1 MYPVWYMPFV
11 LKVEYIYKTPFR
23 GYNQLSLFMKKKRLN
38 I

>member
-1 MYPVWYMPFV
+1 MYPVRYMPFE
-11 LKVEYIYKTPFR
+11 LKVENIYKTPFH